1 MMLFLESTSS
11 DNNNLYLNNNLVE
24 CSRQE
29 VGDKNQLSKNRS

>member
-11 DNNNLYLNNNLVE
+11 DKKIDLNNNLVE

-29 VGDKNQLSKNRS
+29 VGDNNQLSKNRS